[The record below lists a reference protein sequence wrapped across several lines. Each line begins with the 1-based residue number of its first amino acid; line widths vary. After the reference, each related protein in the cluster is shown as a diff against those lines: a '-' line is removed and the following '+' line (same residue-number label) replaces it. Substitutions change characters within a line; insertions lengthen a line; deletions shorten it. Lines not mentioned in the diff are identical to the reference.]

1 MCTPHVLVT
10 PRKIGQCDP
19 MYERVI
25 VAQLEVTLAQGGP
38 PAGTNYYFKRG
49 VLEVLKCEVAWRY

>member
-1 MCTPHVLVT
+1 
-10 PRKIGQCDP
+10 

-49 VLEVLKCEVAWRY
+49 VLEVLKCEVPRGTKVRSTLTEEAQ